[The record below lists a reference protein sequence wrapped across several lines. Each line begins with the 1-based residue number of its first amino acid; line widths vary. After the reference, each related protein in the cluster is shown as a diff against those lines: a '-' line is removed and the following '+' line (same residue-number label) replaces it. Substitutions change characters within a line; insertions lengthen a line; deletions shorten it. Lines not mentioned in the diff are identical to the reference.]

1 MWDMVI
7 YISIFDHWLSEVEA
21 DQSNIMCYNIAL
33 KNNSLDEYLDG
44 EEKFLN
50 FYSQIFD
57 EYSFKNNK
65 KIDFDEYK
73 TTVIRSLREQLL
85 MDIYVKNG
93 RIRLQGGFDRT
104 D

>member
-44 EEKFLN
+44 EEKF
-50 FYSQIFD
+50 
-57 EYSFKNNK
+57 
-65 KIDFDEYK
+65 
-73 TTVIRSLREQLL
+73 
-85 MDIYVKNG
+85 
-93 RIRLQGGFDRT
+93 
-104 D
+104 